1 MEREVWEESEKLW
14 NSLLCELEKEFD
26 GLKEDLAEVA
36 FNVWNIDQREE
47 IRKGEAIKSVFGERF
62 YELCVLSA
70 SAGAIM
76 GQVDQ
81 MCCEV
86 APDLG
91 VRYTADECAATCP
104 DGFPD

>member
-14 NSLLCELEKEFD
+14 NSLFCELEKEFH
-26 GLKEDLAEVA
+26 LQPLAEVA
-36 FNVWNIDQREE
+36 FNVWNIDQRDE
-47 IRKGEAIKSVFGERF
+47 IRESEAIKSVFGERF

-104 DGFPD
+104 DGSPD